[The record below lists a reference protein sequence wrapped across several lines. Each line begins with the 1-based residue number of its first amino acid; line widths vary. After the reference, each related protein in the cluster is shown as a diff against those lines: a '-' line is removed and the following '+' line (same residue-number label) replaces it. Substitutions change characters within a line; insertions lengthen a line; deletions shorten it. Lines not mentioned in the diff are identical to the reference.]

1 MNKDIGSNISKVL
14 VTLIL
19 ALGFTI
25 IVSGFSS
32 CAEQESR
39 ERMAKYIQETGDE

>member
-1 MNKDIGSNISKVL
+1 MSNDNDIGSNISKVL
-14 VTLIL
+14 VTFIV

-39 ERMAKYIQETGDE
+39 ERMAKYIQESE